1 MRSVSCQSPLD
12 EANLQEELFRHYAFV
27 LAARGPLAPAVSPL
41 ELLSSASEHALRQ
54 VLALDWK

>member
-1 MRSVSCQSPLD
+1 MSCQSPLD

-27 LAARGPLAPAVSPL
+27 LAARGSLAPAVSPL
-41 ELLSSASEHALRQ
+41 ELLASELALRE